1 MANITYAYSKLMQQH
16 NLTMDDLSEDAKIG
30 ISQIKDVEKGIRM
43 TEARGKSITPATIS
57 KIKAMDKWIV
67 SEILDSIN
75 DTDDNDDEMPFDADD
90 IEEDL
95 NGDNPDNSNESPENL
110 ALGTKID
117 VDLRKA
123 FESGKTSI
131 TFDELK
137 TISPTAWKVVF
148 DNYDDTG
155 DNGLETSHYS
165 LLETSENNFTL
176 QNK

>member
-1 MANITYAYSKLMQQH
+1 MENITYAYAKLMQQH
-16 NLTMDDLSEDAKIG
+16 NLTMEDLSDDAKIG

-75 DTDDNDDEMPFDADD
+75 DTDDNDDDMPFDADD

-95 NGDNPDNSNESPENL
+95 NNPDNPNESPENT

-123 FESGKTSI
+123 FESGKTTI

-148 DNYDDTG
+148 DNYDDSG
-155 DNGLETSHYS
+155 DNGLETSHFS
-165 LLETSENNFTL
+165 LLETSENIFTL